1 MVLGLSATSGVQ
13 ATPDEATQKSFA
25 SADVDGDG
33 KVSWEEYRNRMVQV
47 FHQMDHNSDGR
58 LTPDETPP
66 AKDKS
71 GQPVK
76 GGTVTIEAFTASIE
90 KPFKTTDTD
99 NDGVLN
105 PDEWVGAPPD
115 VRDAAT
121 LTPGEFTWHPER
133 APRGPVVIIARSAS

>member
-1 MVLGLSATSGVQ
+1 MRNKQGIAMALAVAFGLGAATAVW
-13 ATPDEATQKSFA
+13 AALDETAQKSFD

-33 KVSWEEYRNRMVQV
+33 KVSWEEYRNRMLHV

-76 GGTVTIEAFTASIE
+76 GGTVTVEAYTVSIE
-90 KPFKTTDTD
+90 TTFKKTDA
-99 NDGVLN
+99 DGDGALS
-105 PDEWVGAPPD
+105 PAEWGGASS
-115 VRDAAT
+115 T
-121 LTPGEFTWHPER
+121 SGK
-133 APRGPVVIIARSAS
+133 